1 MPDQTLPEIA
11 EVQLKNKARKYKR
24 EQEEMR
30 NDLQFFIL
38 NCDMKQLAEIYALY
52 KKLKRN
58 RT

>member
-1 MPDQTLPEIA
+1 M
-11 EVQLKNKARKYKR
+11 VQLTPEHFEIIDRNKARKYKR

-38 NCDMKQLAEIYALY
+38 NCDMKQLAEIYGLY